1 MQFKAKIV
9 TILTVISKSGIKAN
23 ISKISPLIPP
33 RPSKK
38 IQEKLKFYKG
48 KQALDTLFL
57 NSHLYAQPSKN
68 NINNI
73 VKIKENFPKLSNKKV
88 KEVYKI
94 INNSKKEKPKLNMMT
109 KGLLR
114 KQVIIPIN
122 SIITNRF
129 IMIFNKHV
137 ENINRVLKSIKL
149 DVIAN
154 FI

>member
-1 MQFKAKIV
+1 M
-9 TILTVISKSGIKAN
+9 
-23 ISKISPLIPP
+23 
-33 RPSKK
+33 
-38 IQEKLKFYKG
+38 KFYKG

-57 NSHLYAQPSKN
+57 NSHLYAQSSKN
-68 NINNI
+68 NINDI

-114 KQVIIPIN
+114 KQVIILIN
-122 SIITNRF
+122 FIITNRF
-129 IMIFNKHV
+129 IMIFNKYV